1 MAKPFRPFGV
11 TLPLAG
17 SLPHSMSPPAAR
29 AGACRNC
36 VPRWKPAAPV
46 PKVRRERPFT
56 IGLGVILSPP
66 GRASGAVNSRRNP
79 THTVKTA
86 GPTGGTGGVAE
97 GCCVA
102 LTSYPYVTENASVD
116 DGGDT
121 PCPSYYQRQKSP
133 PAFVRI
139 GPT

>member
-1 MAKPFRPFGV
+1 M
-11 TLPLAG
+11 
-17 SLPHSMSPPAAR
+17 
-29 AGACRNC
+29 
-36 VPRWKPAAPV
+36 PRWKPAAPV

-86 GPTGGTGGVAE
+86 APTGGTGGVAE

-121 PCPSYYQRQKSP
+121 LCPSYYRRQKSP